1 MKEGKDKNGEITGLL
16 PTQLHSNA
24 SLFML
29 AGTET
34 TATELSGITYYLHQ
48 QPEKLARLKKEV
60 REAFASM
67 DDMTMTK
74 LSQLEYLNA
83 CIEEG

>member
-1 MKEGKDKNGEITGLL
+1 MREGKNADGEKTGLL

-24 SLFML
+24 ATFML

-34 TATELSGITYYLHQ
+34 TATELSGMTYYLSQ

-60 REAFASM
+60 RDAFTSVDEM
-67 DDMTMTK
+67 SMTK
-74 LSQLEYLNA
+74 LSQLPYLNA